1 MSKFIPPEDLIVPY
15 EAADISSAERIT
27 HVINMS
33 SNEIK
38 KQQLTGFYANVDI
51 GSDGYGE
58 SLSDIEEAID
68 DIQGISPSYKENRNR
83 TVYEVHTVL
92 DIEGFEDLDTNGNPT
107 GLKLPYIV
115 TIEESS
121 GKILSIRR
129 NYLENDLLK
138 NKINFF
144 ES

>member
-1 MSKFIPPEDLIVPY
+1 
-15 EAADISSAERIT
+15 
-27 HVINMS
+27 MS

-83 TVYEVHTVL
+83 TVCCCV
-92 DIEGFEDLDTNGNPT
+92 
-107 GLKLPYIV
+107 K
-115 TIEESS
+115 SQ
-121 GKILSIRR
+121 
-129 NYLENDLLK
+129 
-138 NKINFF
+138 
-144 ES
+144 